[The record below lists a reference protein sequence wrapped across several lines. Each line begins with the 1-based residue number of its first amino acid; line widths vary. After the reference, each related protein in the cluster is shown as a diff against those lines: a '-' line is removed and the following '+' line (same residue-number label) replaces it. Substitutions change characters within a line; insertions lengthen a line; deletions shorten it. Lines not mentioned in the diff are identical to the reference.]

1 MRLRLLLA
9 IVFVATQ
16 LAGQTQSAACPAD
29 QPVDDLL
36 ATVHKLHSKRAN
48 RNKSLLTDSFCIGG
62 WCLAARDRPK
72 TSPEEIQVTPPSV
85 NPDTDAK
92 TRVQIRQCEDA
103 LNDALH
109 AAHNVEVGDQQI
121 EQKNYRGAVS
131 RYSDALDQKPKDAAI
146 EVRYA
151 RAAELVGDIDEAKK
165 HYAVAAALSAPKKWV
180 DDAKLGLERLES
192 NSAKH

>member
-121 EQKNYRGAVS
+121 EHQLQRLNNQRARLAADSQAPSFRFWSFTVKGLATAAVLVVFGVGAVIVW
-131 RYSDALDQKPKDAAI
+131 Q
-146 EVRYA
+146 
-151 RAAELVGDIDEAKK
+151 RAVHEKQAPV
-165 HYAVAAALSAPKKWV
+165 VA
-180 DDAKLGLERLES
+180 
-192 NSAKH
+192 